1 MALDDQILSVL
12 QSTAEGRQAPGR
24 LQSAI
29 RSIERII
36 ELDGPSDLAMTSLA
50 RLHAMRAI
58 ALANAG
64 ACSEALVEISMA
76 IDHNNRDRQLHR
88 TKRELTALM
97 ESTRERAAS
106 MRYAVDPR
114 INPEDLVI
122 VAEARRGFA
131 PMMRYQSSMRAVQTR
146 KIARQWGLL
155 NL

>member
-1 MALDDQILSVL
+1 MDDEQVLRVL
-12 QSTAEGRQAPGR
+12 QWTTEGRQDPGH

-36 ELDGPSDLAMTSLA
+36 ELDGASSAAMAGLA

-76 IDHNNRDRQLHR
+76 IDHNHRDRQLHQ
-88 TKRELTALM
+88 TQRELTALM
-97 ESTRERAAS
+97 ESMRAKAAS
-106 MRYAVDPR
+106 MRYVVDPR
-114 INPEDLVI
+114 INPEDLVL

-131 PMMRYQSSMRAVQTR
+131 PMKLYQSSLRAVRTR
-146 KIARQWGLL
+146 ETARQYAY
-155 NL
+155 